1 MLNRSLHYGFLIIN
15 SKGIL
20 KMWMKIVQFQ
30 DVLKQLLFNKASLDE
45 LKEQH
50 ITELISQVESFVNV
64 RSFRLLE
71 EEKELRH
78 IAIANNASG
87 CLSKY
92 LMVDFDSTTTG
103 PGSGTKCLLD
113 DAIEDQVDMTL
124 G

>member
-1 MLNRSLHYGFLIIN
+1 MKTMHYGFLIIN

-20 KMWMKIVQFQ
+20 KMWMKNVQFQ
-30 DVLKQLLFNKASLDE
+30 DVLKQLLFNKTSLDE
-45 LKEQH
+45 LSEQH
-50 ITELISQVESFVNV
+50 ITELITQEQSYVHVW
-64 RSFRLLE
+64 SFRLLE
-71 EEKELRH
+71 EEKELRPV
-78 IAIANNASG
+78 ANNASG